1 MQIECIAS
9 SLFEYS
15 AEMQLIFCKDNA
27 NERRI
32 SSLLEYSAECSLSSA
47 KIMQTSVE
55 YQACLNILPSA
66 AYLLQRYKKYLL
78 MQ

>member
-9 SLFEYS
+9 SL
-15 AEMQLIFCKDNA
+15 L
-27 NERRI
+27 ERF
-32 SSLLEYSAECSLSSA
+32 AECSLSSA